1 MVAIPKET
9 ADLLA
14 DKASTK
20 VLVTV
25 SDAGQPHAIVCG
37 SIFVGPDGA
46 TVGVGEI
53 LMKRA
58 KANLAATGKAAI
70 SVTAG
75 PKSFELVLKNPK
87 RADSGPVFENLK
99 AAMAAMNLPCFAVWT
114 FDVCEV
120 WDESAGPTAG
130 TKIA

>member
-1 MVAIPKET
+1 MVAVPKEV

-14 DKASTK
+14 DKASVK
-20 VLVTV
+20 VLVTA
-25 SDAGQPHAIVCG
+25 SKEGQPHAIVCG
-37 SIFVGPDGA
+37 SIFLGPDGK
-46 TVGVGEI
+46 VGVGEI

-58 KANLAATGKAAI
+58 KQNLADSGKAAI

-75 PKSFELVLKNPK
+75 PKSYELVLKNPA

-99 AAMAAMNLPCFAVWT
+99 AAMAALNLPCFAVWT

>member
-1 MVAIPKET
+1 MVAVPKEV
-9 ADLLA
+9 ADLIA
-14 DKASTK
+14 DKASVK
-20 VLVTV
+20 VLVTA
-25 SDAGQPHAIVCG
+25 SKTGRPHAIVCG
-37 SIFVGPDGA
+37 SIFLGPDGKA
-46 TVGVGEI
+46 GVGEI

-58 KANLAATGKAAI
+58 KQNLAENGKAAI

-75 PKSFELVLKNPK
+75 PKAYELVLSNPQ

-99 AAMAAMNLPCFAVWT
+99 AAMAALNLPCFAVWT
-114 FDVCEV
+114 FDICEV

>member
-1 MVAIPKET
+1 MVAVPKEV

-14 DKASTK
+14 DKASVK
-20 VLVTV
+20 VLVTA
-25 SDAGQPHAIVCG
+25 SKAGQPHAIVCG
-37 SIFVGPDGA
+37 SIFLGPDGK
-46 TVGVGEI
+46 VGVGEI

-58 KANLAATGKAAI
+58 KQNLADCGKAAI

-75 PKSFELVLKNPK
+75 PKSYELVLANPA